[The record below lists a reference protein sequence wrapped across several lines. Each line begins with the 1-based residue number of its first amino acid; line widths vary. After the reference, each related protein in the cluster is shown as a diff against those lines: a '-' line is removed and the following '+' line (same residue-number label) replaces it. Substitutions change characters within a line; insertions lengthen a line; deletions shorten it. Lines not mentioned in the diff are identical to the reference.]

1 MDNNLAILKKEEAIA
16 WITLNRPDR
25 LNALNAS
32 LGEEVLHALE
42 ACERDE
48 EVRVIVITG
57 AGRAFCAGDDLRERA
72 EHPLPVPVRQY
83 VEGTGRWRRMVK
95 SIRGMPKPV
104 IAMVNGH
111 AHGAGFDIALACD
124 FRIAS
129 EEATFCHAYILR
141 GLASGTA
148 LLPRYVGI
156 GKATELLLTG
166 RRLSAG
172 EAAELGLVTKVVSP
186 DELEPATREFAGE
199 LAQGPTKAMGLVKAA
214 LNRGWNADLERA
226 FEIQAQAVVS
236 SGQTEDVREGRQ
248 AFAEKRPPKF
258 TGR

>member
-1 MDNNLAILKKEEAIA
+1 MDGTLAVFKKEEAIA

-25 LNALNAS
+25 LNALNAP
-32 LGEEVLHALE
+32 LGEEVLHALD

-48 EVRVIVITG
+48 EVRAIVITG
-57 AGRAFCAGDDLRERA
+57 AGRAFCAGDDLIHRA
-72 EHPLPVPVRQY
+72 EHPLPLPVRQY
-83 VEGTGRWRRMVK
+83 LEGTGRWPRIVK
-95 SIRGMPKPV
+95 AIRAMPKPV

-141 GLASGTA
+141 GLASGTS

-166 RRLSAG
+166 RRLSAA
-172 EAAELGLVTKVVSP
+172 EAAELGLVTRVVP
-186 DELEPATREFAGE
+186 HDELEPATREFAGE
-199 LAQGPTKAMGLVKAA
+199 LAQGPTRSMGLVKAA

-226 FEIQAQAVVS
+226 FELQAQAVAS
-236 SGQTEDVREGRQ
+236 SGLTEDVREGRQ

-258 TGR
+258 QGR